1 MAALKYNWNS
11 FENSVKQWYFNI
23 YFYIIFVI
31 SGYLKL
37 HFTNIYK

>member
-11 FENSVKQWYFNI
+11 FESSVKQSYFNI